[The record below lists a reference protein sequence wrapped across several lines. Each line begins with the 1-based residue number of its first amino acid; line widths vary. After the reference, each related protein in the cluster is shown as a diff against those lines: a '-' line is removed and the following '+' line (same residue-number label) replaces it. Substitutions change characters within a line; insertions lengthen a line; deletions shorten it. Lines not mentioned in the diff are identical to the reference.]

1 MTGKSGNSE
10 ATGFGMNLR
19 ATLQGPGDRLE
30 FFGRANFEETDGAK
44 SADDARGGVDYAN
57 QINDAWNWYVSS
69 EFGRDVIKD
78 TDLFVTTTVGYCYT
92 LPKRRLASS
101 ISAAVLVIASK
112 IIMRSSIPIWV
123 A

>member
-1 MTGKSGNSE
+1 
-10 ATGFGMNLR
+10 MNLR
-19 ATLQGPGDRLE
+19 ATLQGPNDRLE

-69 EFGRDVIKD
+69 KSAEKSLRTPTFSSQPQLVS
-78 TDLFVTTTVGYCYT
+78 VTR
-92 LPKRRLASS
+92 LPKRRHAFS
-101 ISAAVLVIASK
+101 ISAAVSVIASK
-112 IIMRSSIPIWV
+112 IIVRSLMTIWV